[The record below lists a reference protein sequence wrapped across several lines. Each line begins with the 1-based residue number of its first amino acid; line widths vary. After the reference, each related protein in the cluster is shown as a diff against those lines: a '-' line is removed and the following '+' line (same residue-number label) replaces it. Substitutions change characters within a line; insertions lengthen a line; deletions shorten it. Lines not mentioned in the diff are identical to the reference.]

1 MLTCFFFFFFFFFAR
16 DLTVFSCSS
25 LCFSA
30 IFERFSKDNE
40 KACLARTKCH
50 INEYS
55 EAGLWTLALA
65 YRELTE
71 EEYAAWSIEY
81 SAAKNSV
88 RTDHDAAVEKASE
101 NIEKDLILL
110 GATAVEDRLQK
121 GVHLFQPCTSNFI
134 EESYSLFV
142 FHF

>member
-1 MLTCFFFFFFFFFAR
+1 
-16 DLTVFSCSS
+16 
-25 LCFSA
+25 LCFSV
-30 IFERFSKDNE
+30 IFERLSKDNE

-55 EAGLWTLALA
+55 EAGLRTLALA
-65 YRELTE
+65 YHELTE
-71 EEYAAWSIEY
+71 EEYAAWNIEY

-88 RTDHDAAVEKASE
+88 HTDHDAAVEKASE

-121 GVHLFQPCTSNFI
+121 GVHLFFSVCVSFLKSV
-134 EESYSLFV
+134 EGKSSLMKV
-142 FHF
+142 LQCE